1 MPIYTG
7 KTITDAKQAAAAALG
22 VAADQLT
29 VKVLQEPR
37 NGFFGIG
44 RRAARISAEPVA
56 QSQSAAPTAP
66 VKKSVAATNPTSAQP
81 TAVAQSAAPQPT
93 TAPRSAAAQPTAA
106 QDGDELDPAVIK
118 ARHAANL
125 KKVRTAGDQLV
136 EYLQGIFQTLGV
148 GTIPTI
154 TRVEA
159 HAITIDVKTPE
170 PGRVIGRH
178 GQRINALEQLSNVF
192 MNYHGAPK
200 TVVMLDTSDYRERRR
215 QALHELAQRAETE
228 VVASGQAVFLDPMPA
243 RERKQL
249 HKELEDHPHVKTY
262 SHGREPYRSVV
273 VAPQN

>member
-7 KTITDAKQAAAAALG
+7 KTIEETKQAAGAVLG
-22 VAADQLT
+22 VPVDQLT
-29 VKVLQEPR
+29 IKVLQEPR
-37 NGFFGIG
+37 RGFLGIG
-44 RRAARISAEPVA
+44 RRPAQISAEPI
-56 QSQSAAPTAP
+56 AAHKPKAAKEVKTPASSAP
-66 VKKSVAATNPTSAQP
+66 VK
-81 TAVAQSAAPQPT
+81 
-93 TAPRSAAAQPTAA
+93 SAAAQAPAKPAA
-106 QDGDELDPAVIK
+106 AAGDDLDPAVIK

-136 EYLQGIFQTLGV
+136 EYLQEIFKNLGI
-148 GTIPTI
+148 GTVPTI
-154 TRVEA
+154 TAVEA
-159 HAITIDVKTPE
+159 HAITVDIKSPE

-200 TVVMLDTSDYRERRR
+200 TVVMLDTSNYRERRR
-215 QALHELAQRAETE
+215 QTLHELAQRAETE
-228 VVASGQAVFLDPMPA
+228 VVASSQAVFLDPMPA

-249 HKELEDHPHVKTY
+249 HKELEDNPHVKTY

>member
-7 KTITDAKQAAAAALG
+7 KTIKEAKQAASAALG
-22 VAADQLT
+22 VSVDQLT

-37 NGFFGIG
+37 HGFLGIG
-44 RRAARISAEPVA
+44 RRLARIDAQKVVVHKPKSAVPAKHAVKSTATKSATPAPATSKQPVEKP
-56 QSQSAAPTAP
+56 AAP
-66 VKKSVAATNPTSAQP
+66 AAE
-81 TAVAQSAAPQPT
+81 
-93 TAPRSAAAQPTAA
+93 
-106 QDGDELDPAVIK
+106 DDLDPAVIK

-125 KKVRTAGDQLV
+125 KKVRIAGNQLV
-136 EYLQGIFQTLGV
+136 EYLQEVFKNLGI
-148 GTIPTI
+148 GTVPTI
-154 TRVEA
+154 TAVEA
-159 HAITIDVKTPE
+159 HAITIDIKSPE

-178 GQRINALEQLSNVF
+178 GQRINAMEQLSNVF

-200 TVVMLDTSDYRERRR
+200 TVVMLDTSDYRKRR
-215 QALHELAQRAETE
+215 QQVLHELAQRAETE

-249 HKELEDHPHVKTY
+249 HKELEDNPHVKTY

>member
-7 KTITDAKQAAAAALG
+7 KTIEEAKRAASVGLG
-22 VAADQLT
+22 VSADQLT

-37 NGFFGIG
+37 HGFLGIG
-44 RRAARISAEPVA
+44 RRLARIDAQKVVVRKPKSPAPAKDVVKSQATKSATPA
-56 QSQSAAPTAP
+56 PIANKRPAA
-66 VKKSVAATNPTSAQP
+66 K
-81 TAVAQSAAPQPT
+81 PT
-93 TAPRSAAAQPTAA
+93 TAA
-106 QDGDELDPAVIK
+106 GDDLDPAVIK
-118 ARHAANL
+118 ARHAANI

-136 EYLQGIFQTLGV
+136 EYLQGVFKTLGI
-148 GTIPTI
+148 GTVPTI
-154 TRVEA
+154 KAVEA
-159 HAITIDVKTPE
+159 HAITIDIKSPE

-178 GQRINALEQLSNVF
+178 GQRINAMEQLSNVF

-215 QALHELAQRAETE
+215 QTLHELAQRAETE

-249 HKELEDHPHVKTY
+249 HKELEDNPHVKTY

>member
-7 KTITDAKQAAAAALG
+7 KTIEEAKQAAGAALR
-22 VAADQLT
+22 VPVDQLT
-29 VKVLQEPR
+29 IKVLQEPR
-37 NGFFGIG
+37 RGFLGIG
-44 RRAARISAEPVA
+44 RRPAQISAEPIAAHKPKVA
-56 QSQSAAPTAP
+56 KEVKTPASSAP
-66 VKKSVAATNPTSAQP
+66 VK
-81 TAVAQSAAPQPT
+81 
-93 TAPRSAAAQPTAA
+93 SAAAQAPAKSAA
-106 QDGDELDPAVIK
+106 AAGDDLDPAVIK

-136 EYLQGIFQTLGV
+136 EYLQEIFKNLGI
-148 GTIPTI
+148 GTVPTI
-154 TRVEA
+154 TAIEA
-159 HAITIDVKTPE
+159 HAITVDIKSPE

-200 TVVMLDTSDYRERRR
+200 TVVMLNTSNYRERRR
-215 QALHELAQRAETE
+215 QTLHELAQRAETE

-249 HKELEDHPHVKTY
+249 HKELEDNPHVKTY

>member
-1 MPIYTG
+1 MMPIYTG
-7 KTITDAKQAAAAALG
+7 KTIADAKQAAATDLG
-22 VAADQLT
+22 VNVDQLT

-44 RRAARISAEPVA
+44 RRAAKISAKPATQPQSVTPSVPAKSATATPPASA
-56 QSQSAAPTAP
+56 QSTAAAQSAA
-66 VKKSVAATNPTSAQP
+66 SQP
-81 TAVAQSAAPQPT
+81 TAAPRSAAPQPT
-93 TAPRSAAAQPTAA
+93 AVK
-106 QDGDELDPAVIK
+106 DGDELDPAVIK

-136 EYLQGIFQTLGV
+136 EYLQGIFKTLGV
-148 GTIPTI
+148 GTVPTI

-200 TVVMLDTSDYRERRR
+200 TVVMLDTSDYRKRRR

>member
-7 KTITDAKQAAAAALG
+7 KTIADAKQAAATALG
-22 VAADQLT
+22 VTVDQLT
-29 VKVLQEPR
+29 IQVLQQPR
-37 NGFFGIG
+37 NGFLGIG

-56 QSQSAAPTAP
+56 HPQSAVPAAPAEPSAAPKQNNVQVTPASP
-66 VKKSVAATNPTSAQP
+66 SASAQSSVTSA
-81 TAVAQSAAPQPT
+81 
-93 TAPRSAAAQPTAA
+93 
-106 QDGDELDPAVIK
+106 GDELDPAVIK

-136 EYLQGIFQTLGV
+136 EYLREIFKTLGI
-148 GTIPTI
+148 GTVPTI
-154 TRVEA
+154 TQVAA

-215 QALHELAQRAETE
+215 QVLHELAQRAETE

-249 HKELEDHPHVKTY
+249 HKELEANPHVKTY

>member
-7 KTITDAKQAAAAALG
+7 KTIEETKQAAGAVLG
-22 VAADQLT
+22 VPVDQLT
-29 VKVLQEPR
+29 IKVLQEPR
-37 NGFFGIG
+37 RGFLGIG
-44 RRAARISAEPVA
+44 RRPAQISAEPI
-56 QSQSAAPTAP
+56 AAHKPKAAKEVKTPASSAP
-66 VKKSVAATNPTSAQP
+66 VK
-81 TAVAQSAAPQPT
+81 
-93 TAPRSAAAQPTAA
+93 SAAAQAPAKPAA
-106 QDGDELDPAVIK
+106 VAGDDLDPAVIK

-136 EYLQGIFQTLGV
+136 EYLQEIFKNLGI
-148 GTIPTI
+148 GTVPTI
-154 TRVEA
+154 TAVEA
-159 HAITIDVKTPE
+159 HAITVDIKSPE

-200 TVVMLDTSDYRERRR
+200 TVVMLDTSNYRERRR
-215 QALHELAQRAETE
+215 QTLHELAQRAETE
-228 VVASGQAVFLDPMPA
+228 VVASGQAVFLNPMPA

-249 HKELEDHPHVKTY
+249 HKELEDNPHVKTY

>member
-7 KTITDAKQAAAAALG
+7 KTIEETKQAAGAALG
-22 VAADQLT
+22 VPVDQLT
-29 VKVLQEPR
+29 IKVLQEPR
-37 NGFFGIG
+37 RGFLGIG
-44 RRAARISAEPVA
+44 RRPAQISAEPI
-56 QSQSAAPTAP
+56 AAHKPKAAKEVKTPASSAP
-66 VKKSVAATNPTSAQP
+66 VK
-81 TAVAQSAAPQPT
+81 
-93 TAPRSAAAQPTAA
+93 SAAAQAPVKPAA
-106 QDGDELDPAVIK
+106 AAGDDLDPAVIK

-136 EYLQGIFQTLGV
+136 EYLQEIFKNLGI
-148 GTIPTI
+148 GTVPTI
-154 TRVEA
+154 TAVEA
-159 HAITIDVKTPE
+159 HAITVDIKSPE

-200 TVVMLDTSDYRERRR
+200 TVVMLDTSNYRERRR
-215 QALHELAQRAETE
+215 QTLHELAQRAETE

-249 HKELEDHPHVKTY
+249 HKELEDNPHVKTY

>member
-7 KTITDAKQAAAAALG
+7 KTITDAKKAAITDLG
-22 VAADQLT
+22 VGADQLT

-44 RRAARISAEPVA
+44 RRAAKISANLVA
-56 QSQSAAPTAP
+56 KPQPAESSAPASSA
-66 VKKSVAATNPTSAQP
+66 VATELAKHPTSGQATVP
-81 TAVAQSAAPQPT
+81 VT
-93 TAPRSAAAQPTAA
+93 PRSTTSPAAITAEN
-106 QDGDELDPAVIK
+106 ELDPAVIK

-125 KKVRTAGDQLV
+125 AKVRTAGDQLV
-136 EYLQGIFQTLGV
+136 EYLRGIFKTLGV
-148 GTIPTI
+148 GTVPAI
-154 TRVEA
+154 TQVEA
-159 HAITIDVKTPE
+159 HAITINIKTPK

-200 TVVMLDTSDYRERRR
+200 TVVMLDTADYRERRR
-215 QALHELAQRAETE
+215 QALRELAQRAETE

-249 HKELEDHPHVKTY
+249 HKELEGNPHVKTY

>member
-1 MPIYTG
+1 MPIYAG
-7 KTITDAKQAAAAALG
+7 KTIEETKQAAGAALG
-22 VAADQLT
+22 VPVDQLT
-29 VKVLQEPR
+29 IKVLQEPR
-37 NGFFGIG
+37 RGFLGIG
-44 RRAARISAEPVA
+44 RRPAQISAEPI
-56 QSQSAAPTAP
+56 AAHKPKAAKEVKTPASSAP
-66 VKKSVAATNPTSAQP
+66 VK
-81 TAVAQSAAPQPT
+81 
-93 TAPRSAAAQPTAA
+93 SAAAQAPAKPAA
-106 QDGDELDPAVIK
+106 AAGDDLDPAVIK

-136 EYLQGIFQTLGV
+136 EYLQEIFKNLGI
-148 GTIPTI
+148 GTVPTI
-154 TRVEA
+154 TAVEA
-159 HAITIDVKTPE
+159 HAITVDIKSPE

-200 TVVMLDTSDYRERRR
+200 TVVMLDTSNYRERRR
-215 QALHELAQRAETE
+215 QTLHELAQRAETE

-249 HKELEDHPHVKTY
+249 HKELEDNPHVKTY

>member
-7 KTITDAKQAAAAALG
+7 KTIEEAKQAASEALG
-22 VAADQLT
+22 VPNDQLA
-29 VKVLQEPR
+29 VKVLQKPNR
-37 NGFFGIG
+37 GFLGIG
-44 RRAARISAEPVA
+44 RRLAKIDAEKLVVSQPKSTAPAKDPVESATSAPAASTAVA
-56 QSQSAAPTAP
+56 SAAPAEP
-66 VKKSVAATNPTSAQP
+66 
-81 TAVAQSAAPQPT
+81 AAP
-93 TAPRSAAAQPTAA
+93 ASA
-106 QDGDELDPAVIK
+106 GDDLDPAVIA

-125 KKVRTAGDQLV
+125 KKVRAAGDQLV
-136 EYLQGIFQTLGV
+136 EYLREIFRTLGI
-148 GTIPTI
+148 GTVPTI
-154 TRVEA
+154 TAVEA
-159 HAITIDVKTPE
+159 HAITIDIKTPE

-200 TVVMLDTSDYRERRR
+200 TVVMLDTANYRKRR
-215 QALHELAQRAETE
+215 QQVLRQLAQRAETE

-249 HKELEDHPHVKTY
+249 HKELENDPHVKTY

>member
-7 KTITDAKQAAAAALG
+7 KTIEETKQAAGAVLG
-22 VAADQLT
+22 VPVDQLT
-29 VKVLQEPR
+29 IKVLQEPR
-37 NGFFGIG
+37 RGFLGIG
-44 RRAARISAEPVA
+44 RRPAQISAEPI
-56 QSQSAAPTAP
+56 AAHKPKAAKEVKTPASSAP
-66 VKKSVAATNPTSAQP
+66 VK
-81 TAVAQSAAPQPT
+81 
-93 TAPRSAAAQPTAA
+93 SAAAQAPAKPAA
-106 QDGDELDPAVIK
+106 VAGDDLDPAVIK

-136 EYLQGIFQTLGV
+136 EYLQEIFKNLGI
-148 GTIPTI
+148 GTVPTI
-154 TRVEA
+154 TAVEA
-159 HAITIDVKTPE
+159 HAITVDIKSPE

-200 TVVMLDTSDYRERRR
+200 TVVMLDTSNYRERRR
-215 QALHELAQRAETE
+215 QTLHELAQRAETE

-249 HKELEDHPHVKTY
+249 HKELEDNPHVKTY

>member
-7 KTITDAKQAAAAALG
+7 KTIEEAKQAAGAALG
-22 VAADQLT
+22 VPVDQLT
-29 VKVLQEPR
+29 IKVLQEPR
-37 NGFFGIG
+37 RGFLRIG
-44 RRAARISAEPVA
+44 RRPAQISAEPI
-56 QSQSAAPTAP
+56 AAHKPKAAKEVKTPASSAP
-66 VKKSVAATNPTSAQP
+66 VK
-81 TAVAQSAAPQPT
+81 
-93 TAPRSAAAQPTAA
+93 SAAAQAPAKPAVAA
-106 QDGDELDPAVIK
+106 GDDLDPAVIK

-136 EYLQGIFQTLGV
+136 EYLQEIFKNLGI
-148 GTIPTI
+148 GTVPTI
-154 TRVEA
+154 TAVEA
-159 HAITIDVKTPE
+159 HAITVDIKSPE

-200 TVVMLDTSDYRERRR
+200 TVVMLDTSNYRERRR
-215 QALHELAQRAETE
+215 QTLHELAQHAETE

-249 HKELEDHPHVKTY
+249 HKELEDNPHVKTY